1 MFGACNYFAVQFEN
15 NFQPTT
21 KVTRSY
27 HNKQSNKNERKPLK
41 KSERVPPKIVSF
53 HK

>member
-1 MFGACNYFAVQFEN
+1 MFGAWNYFAVQFEN

-27 HNKQSNKNERKPLK
+27 YNKQSNKKETKPLK
-41 KSERVPPKIVSF
+41 KSERVPKNSVIP
-53 HK
+53 